1 MKLVV
6 AGFGQCGGRIADEFA
21 RLNKKARRQRGI
33 EIVTGCYAVN
43 TDAADLSGLKYIGKD
58 YQHRII
64 IGSRKTGGHGV
75 GKINELGAEI
85 AKEDSDKVID
95 AIRQTKHFFE
105 TDAFLFIASSAGGT
119 GSGSIAVMTQQIKE
133 RFAYKPI
140 YNLIALPFEHEETTE
155 DRTIYNTATCLKSS
169 YSVADAVF
177 LVDNQRYVRKDSSI
191 KGNIDKINEL
201 IAAPFYN
208 MLCAGEEKKAK
219 YVASKV
225 LDAGDIIQT
234 LVGWTTIGY
243 GRSSLP
249 LIKFSRESR
258 RDFRAKGDETLKGV
272 QAMDE
277 AISELSLK
285 CNPVDSKRALYL
297 ISAPGKE
304 MNMDMVKALG
314 DYMRDIAP
322 EALIRNGDYPRE
334 RGMLDVTVILSELS
348 DVEKV
353 RSYYSRST
361 SLISELQKR
370 QEETEAKLKELIDA
384 SETLPSLLQFDDLGL

>member
-6 AGFGQCGGRIADEFA
+6 VGCGQCGGRIADELA
-21 RLNKKARRQRGI
+21 KLNKKAAKQRGI
-33 EIVTGCYAVN
+33 EITADCYAVN
-43 TDAADLSGLKYIGKD
+43 ADAADLSGLKYIGKD

-85 AKEDSDKVID
+85 AREDSDKVID

-105 TDAFLFIASSAGGT
+105 TDAFLFIASAGGGT
-119 GSGSIAVMTQQIKE
+119 GSGSIAVMTQKIKE
-133 RFAYKPI
+133 RYANKPI
-140 YNLIALPFEHEETTE
+140 YNLIVLPFEHEETTE
-155 DRTIYNTATCLKSS
+155 DRTVYNTATCLKSS

-177 LVDNQRYVRKDSSI
+177 LVDNQRFVRKDTSI
-191 KGNIDKINEL
+191 KGNIDKINEM

-234 LVGWTTIGY
+234 LAGWTTIGY
-243 GRSSLP
+243 GKSSLP
-249 LIKFSRESR
+249 LIRFSREGG
-258 RDFRAKGDETLKGV
+258 RDFREKGQETLKGI

-285 CNPVDSKRALYL
+285 CNPTDSKRALYL
-297 ISAPGKE
+297 ISAPSKE
-304 MNMDMVKALG
+304 MSMDLVKALG
-314 DYMRDIAP
+314 DYMRDLAP

-334 RGMLDVTVILSELS
+334 RGQLDVTVILSELS

-353 RSYYSRST
+353 RRYYSRST
-361 SLISELQKR
+361 SLMSEFQKR
-370 QEETEAKLKELIDA
+370 QDETEAKLKELIDA
-384 SETLPSLLQFDDLGL
+384 SETLPSLY

>member
-6 AGFGQCGGRIADEFA
+6 VGFGQCGGRIADEFA
-21 RLNKKARRQRGI
+21 KLNKKARRQRGI
-33 EIVTGCYAVN
+33 EITSGCYAVN
-43 TDAADLSGLKYIGKD
+43 TDAADLSGLKCIGKD

-95 AIRQTKHFFE
+95 AIRQTKHFYE
-105 TDAFLFIASSAGGT
+105 TDAFLFIASAAGGT

-133 RFAYKPI
+133 RFADKPI
-140 YNLIALPFEHEETTE
+140 YNLVVLPFEHEETTE
-155 DRTIYNTATCLKSS
+155 DRTTYNAATCLKSS

-177 LVDNQRYVRKDSSI
+177 LVHNQRFVRKDTSI
-191 KGNIDKINEL
+191 KGNIDKINEM

-243 GRSSLP
+243 GRSGLP
-249 LIKFSRESR
+249 LIKFSREGK
-258 RDFRAKGDETLKGV
+258 RDFMEKGQETLKGI

-285 CNPVDSKRALYL
+285 CNPLDSKRALYL
-297 ISAPGKE
+297 ISAPGKD
-304 MNMDMVKALG
+304 MNMDLVKALG
-314 DYMRDIAP
+314 DYMRDLAP

-334 RGMLDVTVILSELS
+334 RGQLDVTVILSELS

-353 RSYYSRST
+353 RRYYSRST
-361 SLISELQKR
+361 SYMSEFQKR
-370 QEETEAKLKELIDA
+370 QDETEAKLKELIDA
-384 SETLPSLLQFDDLGL
+384 SETLPSLF